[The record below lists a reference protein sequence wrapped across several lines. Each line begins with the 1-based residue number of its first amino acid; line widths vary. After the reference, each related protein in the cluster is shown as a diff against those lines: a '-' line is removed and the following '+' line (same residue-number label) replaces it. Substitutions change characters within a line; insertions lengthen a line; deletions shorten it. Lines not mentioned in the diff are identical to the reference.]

1 MSFGCWCHRCSQ
13 LGAPCL
19 VDLFAI
25 CATFASRNPGK
36 TRDREWEWERKRR
49 SGEDSVGCL
58 VFASLAVLQCSADV
72 CAPDWLVENWTENC
86 WKKMKMKMKMERKAT
101 QHCLFPDEYSKTPLP
116 PPDTDDLMYEL
127 MCTPIIRRFSK
138 LVCLSVGFCVC
149 ICPCLV
155 LYVCVYFADW

>member
-58 VFASLAVLQCSADV
+58 VSASLAVLQCSADV

-86 WKKMKMKMKMERKAT
+86 WKKMKMKMERKAT
-101 QHCLFPDEYSKTPLP
+101 QHCLFPNEYSKTPLLP
-116 PPDTDDLMYEL
+116 SDTDDLMYEL